1 MVALIFTIY
10 YKKIKIDWILCEFY
24 EPTTSIIIDKIMKNT
39 TTTKII
45 SHGNLFCKSRED
57 LEIIDR
63 ILFTEY
69 KKRQDDANK
78 LPNLFEETIK
88 TLFY

>member
-1 MVALIFTIY
+1 MIFTIY
-10 YKKIKIDWILCEFY
+10 YKKIKIDWVLCEFY

-45 SHGNLFCKSRED
+45 SHGNFLCKSRKD
-57 LEIIDR
+57 LKIIDK
-63 ILFTEY
+63 ILFNEY
-69 KKRQDDANK
+69 KKRQYEADK

-88 TLFY
+88 ILFH

>member
-1 MVALIFTIY
+1 MIFSIY
-10 YKKIKIDWILCEFY
+10 YKKIKIDWVLCEFY
-24 EPTTSIIIDKIMKNT
+24 EPTTSIIIDKIIKNT

-45 SHGNLFCKSRED
+45 SYGNLLCKSRKD
-57 LEIIDR
+57 LEIIDGV
-63 ILFTEY
+63 LFTEY
-69 KKRQDDANK
+69 KKRQDEADK